1 MLLDIQDYMTKAIR
15 GDVKVSPDNLKLFV
29 EECRAAIDKQLGG
42 RKREYRI
49 RMSGLGKPL
58 CQQVL
63 DKFGIEETMEYNSI
77 SRFAFGDLTEA
88 LLMLIMREA
97 GIDIVDFQKEVELD
111 IAGVNL
117 KGTLDVIIRGTD
129 GVERVWDIKSASDWA
144 FKNKFTGRGGYD
156 HIKDDDPFG
165 YVMQGHLYG
174 EATGLDFGGWIVINK
189 SSGQVAIVEAY
200 DWTGDDRKKYLKD
213 AADRIRFITDP
224 NVKAFKPFPDEFETY
239 KRKGEVIRTGNKVL
253 PKECGLCGFRE
264 HCWPKAMLHDRVT
277 SQAKSP
283 PKVWYS
289 RLKTKEL

>member
-264 HCWPKAMLHDRVT
+264 HCWPKAVLHDRVT